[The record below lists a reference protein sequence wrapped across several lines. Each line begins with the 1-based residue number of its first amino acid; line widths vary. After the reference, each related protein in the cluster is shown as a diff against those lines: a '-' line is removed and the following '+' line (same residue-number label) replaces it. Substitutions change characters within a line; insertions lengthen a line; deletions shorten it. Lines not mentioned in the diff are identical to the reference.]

1 MVLRHATLTGISRAS
16 KIGELLQE
24 IWTPDVKANQLAD
37 VISGIAP
44 VRSVVNLGTGIA
56 DLVLLPIEE
65 MKKKDGRLSRG
76 IQKGTSS
83 FAKNTTLEVIKLGA
97 RLAIGTQVILEKAE
111 SILGAK
117 FNQELCVETI
127 DHHHHQH
134 SSIDPNQTL
143 EQDPIT
149 GLPTNLIGTPA
160 GENRQ
165 HELISR
171 YALQPQN
178 FKVGAQSAYEDLRQN
193 LRSTAQT
200 ILAVPLEVF
209 NEGSGQAVVKAV
221 PIAILH
227 PMVGATGAISK
238 TLLGLHNS
246 LDPQGSTSHRLDKY
260 KQQPSPS
267 SSSSH

>member
-1 MVLRHATLTGISRAS
+1 
-16 KIGELLQE
+16 LLQE

-97 RLAIGTQVILEKAE
+97 RLATGTQVVLEKAE

-117 FNQELCVETI
+117 FHHELCGETI
-127 DHHHHQH
+127 DHM
-134 SSIDPNQTL
+134 SSASPNL
-143 EQDPIT
+143 SSENP
-149 GLPTNLIGTPA
+149 LPH
-160 GENRQ
+160 Q
-165 HELISR
+165 HELFSK
-171 YALQPQN
+171 YALQPES
-178 FKVGAQSAYEDLRQN
+178 FKAGAQSAYHDLRDN
-193 LRSTAQT
+193 FRSTAQT

-209 NEGSGQAVVKAV
+209 NE
-221 PIAILH
+221 
-227 PMVGATGAISK
+227 VG
-238 TLLGLHNS
+238 
-246 LDPQGSTSHRLDKY
+246 PSTFFQIHLICS
-260 KQQPSPS
+260 
-267 SSSSH
+267 